1 MVRLRI
7 LKWFTFIRTET
18 TYTEKTLCFPSL
30 NAKCLPKVTKDIVLL
45 NNFLIHCETQLK
57 TYTCSHPFFIGFKLR
72 DFRLVES
79 LEKDRWNF
87 KKIHGTYSFSYN
99 RWFITEAPRQNIKE
113 LFNKVSSSQFSQN
126 WAKQNILMFVSDPS
140 FMCLLDSI
148 SIHYHLVGQDAL
160 AGLLGFLIYQ

>member
-18 TYTEKTLCFPSL
+18 TFTEKTLCFPSL
-30 NAKCLPKVTKDIVLL
+30 NAKCLPKMTKDILLL

-57 TYTCSHPFFIGFKLR
+57 TYTCSHTFFIGFKLR

-148 SIHYHLVGQDAL
+148 SIHYHLVGHDAP

>member
-30 NAKCLPKVTKDIVLL
+30 NAKCLPKMTKDILLL

-140 FMCLLDSI
+140 FICLLDSI
-148 SIHYHLVGQDAL
+148 SIHYHLVGHDAP

>member
-18 TYTEKTLCFPSL
+18 TFTEKTLCFSSL
-30 NAKCLPKVTKDIVLL
+30 NAKCLPKMTKDILLL

-87 KKIHGTYSFSYN
+87 QKIHGTYSFSYN

-148 SIHYHLVGQDAL
+148 SIHYHLVGHDAP